1 MIAPRFYTPM
11 YVTIASRPLTKVA
24 RTEQLV
30 KQRRKKSSFS
40 ARWTKGVVSEGN
52 RYGAGRRS
60 KAFQLGVERVDG
72 GELVGVVELAGEP
85 GIDCRLREEKEPLP
99 LLHALFPAHALRVTG
114 SKLTA
119 GSLLLLPFLVAV
131 SIVRCALAA
140 HLAANRKK
148 RRCDFRSKPRRNS
161 ATLFRHLS
169 LFTLTGRSARYEN
182 RPVSP
187 S

>member
-1 MIAPRFYTPM
+1 MTALRFYAPM
-11 YVTIASRPLTKVA
+11 YVTIPSLPLTGSKDRA
-24 RTEQLV
+24 I
-30 KQRRKKSSFS
+30 RKAMEKEIVLFR
-40 ARWTKGVVSEGN
+40 AMDKRGRVSEGN

-85 GIDCRLREEKEPLP
+85 GIDCRLQEEKEPLP

-131 SIVRCALAA
+131 SIA
-140 HLAANRKK
+140 
-148 RRCDFRSKPRRNS
+148 RRSPRASRSK
-161 ATLFRHLS
+161 
-169 LFTLTGRSARYEN
+169 
-182 RPVSP
+182 
-187 S
+187 